1 LPSWTPDGRRLT
13 FTSWRVEE
21 GETEGEPRLYVMNAD
36 GSDQRRL
43 PTPALGT
50 SAGASWAP
58 DGETFL
64 VTRTTA
70 DFPGAIHRYRA
81 DGSGE
86 TLLAGDPE
94 TYYRSAT
101 YSPDGAWIAFGV
113 GRDEAADIRLMRADG
128 SGVRTVLEGGRD
140 YYPRFSPDGRW
151 LVVCSA
157 RNEEETDLDVR
168 AVPVDTG
175 AAAADPPPPV
185 WLATGPDRECEG
197 SWRPPAAP
205 AFRP

>member
-1 LPSWTPDGRRLT
+1 MHRSIRLALALSVVACGGPGDAPPVPDD
-13 FTSWRVEE
+13 
-21 GETEGEPRLYVMNAD
+21 EPWSPGDTDL
-36 GSDQRRL
+36 
-43 PTPALGT
+43 
-50 SAGASWAP
+50 
-58 DGETFL
+58 L
-64 VTRTTA
+64 V
-70 DFPGAIHRYRA
+70 
-81 DGSGE
+81 SSN
-86 TLLAGDPE
+86 PE

-140 YYPRFSPDGRW
+140 FYPRFSPDGRW

-157 RNEEETDLDVR
+157 RNEEQTDLDVR

-197 SWRPPAAP
+197 SWRPPTAP